1 MAWIY
6 QSNQPKED
14 RVIRTVRI
22 GERFPDPIHNGIS
35 MPVDSVVST
44 LNRNGPLY
52 RHVAPMCWVA
62 GDGRGQRLDGFH
74 LNTLLWLKQLPS
86 GEEMELPALSTTQFR
101 WRLRDAALAS
111 AERSGVSSRP
121 VIEMCQQF
129 GADVPMLRPGEV
141 VANRIDLSTLP
152 VGSVYYSGH
161 PAKPDMLDV
170 WEVVTAGHHRHILG
184 PKEQRQM
191 GQPVVIHTLPG
202 FVDGEGEPPAATKTL
217 AEIALKAWRVG
228 KVYKKRQSWCS
239 VFETTLHALGI
250 DESIVATE
258 TGESAAG
265 PGDELSKEQ
274 AAALPEGSMLWW
286 GWRNGVGAAV
296 YRRDNT
302 ARNKARTRRVW
313 GMNDDGEN
321 SHERMIVVSTPSEG
335 TVWNVSARALA
346 SMPDGVRFVDP
357 RNNQVTTLD
366 DDARRAARLGF
377 WHSVAI
383 TEWVQ

>member
-1 MAWIY
+1 
-6 QSNQPKED
+6 
-14 RVIRTVRI
+14 
-22 GERFPDPIHNGIS
+22 
-35 MPVDSVVST
+35 
-44 LNRNGPLY
+44 L
-52 RHVAPMCWVA
+52 
-62 GDGRGQRLDGFH
+62 
-74 LNTLLWLKQLPS
+74 
-86 GEEMELPALSTTQFR
+86 
-101 WRLRDAALAS
+101 
-111 AERSGVSSRP
+111 
-121 VIEMCQQF
+121 
-129 GADVPMLRPGEV
+129 
-141 VANRIDLSTLP
+141 
-152 VGSVYYSGH
+152 
-161 PAKPDMLDV
+161 
-170 WEVVTAGHHRHILG
+170 
-184 PKEQRQM
+184 

-239 VFETTLHALGI
+239 VFETTLYALGI
-250 DESIVATE
+250 DESIVTTE

-274 AAALPEGSMLWW
+274 AAALPEGSLLWW
-286 GWRNGVGAAV
+286 AWRNGVGAAV

-313 GMNDDGEN
+313 GTNDDGEN

-346 SMPDGVRFVDP
+346 LMPDGVRFVDP

-366 DDARRAARLGF
+366 DDARRHARLGF